1 MEENQKI
8 VLNKKERINKI
19 ISSLSDDLQEREDVI
34 SIALLG
40 SLIEESIF
48 LYGPPGT
55 GKSLIAR
62 RISNTFH
69 NQKYFEYLMQKFSTP
84 DEIFGQVSISELKKD
99 NYKRLTEGFL
109 PTATFAFLDEI
120 WKSSPAILNTL
131 LTILNERTFKNGNII
146 ENCPLKIIISA
157 SNEVPPKNQG
167 LEALY
172 DRFLLRIPV
181 FPIKNKKNFEMLLSS
196 DKVKSKANIQN
207 EYKISP
213 NEVEKWKNE
222 INDIKLSKETLNI
235 IHILRTLLFEKAEA
249 LDIYVSDRRW
259 KKIAFLLKASAFFC
273 ERQET
278 NLSDLLLLKYCLWS
292 TNENREEI
300 DTLIENTIKE
310 NSYVFETNLAEF
322 DREKEKIEKEINKE
336 LYYTE
341 DIYDTTIRD
350 GNEYFK
356 TCCNYDGYNR
366 ITFLIDKKYIK
377 TNEEFSPVDTNG
389 NILDD
394 IKCNFKGTG
403 SCEIKIKDIYYYG
416 YGNSFNSVAPF
427 SPKILYHKGDKKID
441 INERLINSLNQSVV
455 KLINDIEDMIKE
467 VKLYKEKLKDE
478 IDNPFIYKE
487 NTGIL
492 LNGINDLI
500 GNLEIRKVDCEK
512 IKGLIQ

>member
-131 LTILNERTFKNGNII
+131 LTILNERTFKNGNTI

-310 NSYVFETNLAEF
+310 NSYVFETNLTEF

-341 DIYDTTIRD
+341 DIYDTKNIK
-350 GNEYFK
+350 GNEFFK
-356 TCCNYDGYNR
+356 ILSSDYYNDEVE
-366 ITFLIDKKYIK
+366 FFIDKKYIK
-377 TNEEFSPVDTNG
+377 TDKEFHPVDSNG
-389 NILDD
+389 NELRNF
-394 IKCNFKGTG
+394 KCNFKGTG
-403 SCEIKIKDIYYYG
+403 SCEIKAIQPG
-416 YGNSFNSVAPF
+416 WNSSRTRDPF
-427 SPKILYHKGDKKID
+427 SPKILYYKGKKGDVSK
-441 INERLINSLNQSVV
+441 RLINSLSESVDN
-455 KLINDIEDMIKE
+455 LINDIEDMIKE

-492 LNGINDLI
+492 LNGINNLI
-500 GNLEIRKVDCEK
+500 DNLKIRKVDCEK

>member
-1 MEENQKI
+1 MEENQKVTI
-8 VLNKKERINKI
+8 SKKERIKNL
-19 ISSLSDDLQEREDVI
+19 ISSLSENLQEREDII
-34 SIALLG
+34 SVALLG

-48 LYGPPGT
+48 FYGPPGT

-62 RISNTFH
+62 RISTAFH

-84 DEIFGQVSISELKKD
+84 DEIFGQVSIIELKKD

-131 LTILNERTFKNGNII
+131 LTILNERTFKNGNSI
-146 ENCPLKIIISA
+146 ENCPLKVIISA

-172 DRFLLRIPV
+172 DRFLLRVPV
-181 FPIKNKKNFEMLLSS
+181 FPIKDKNNFEILLESNNVNT
-196 DKVKSKANIQN
+196 KTNIKN
-207 EYKISP
+207 EYKISL

-222 INDIKLSKETLNI
+222 INNIKLSKETFNI
-235 IHILRTLLFEKAEA
+235 IHILRTLLFEKAEE

-259 KKIAFLLKASAFFC
+259 KKVAFLLKASAFFC
-273 ERQET
+273 ERKET

-292 TNENREEI
+292 TNENREKI
-300 DTLIENTIKE
+300 NTLIENTIKE
-310 NSYVFETNLAEF
+310 NTYVFKINLSEF

-377 TNEEFSPVDTNG
+377 TNKEFSPVDTNG

-394 IKCNFKGTG
+394 IKCNFNGTG
-403 SCEIKIKDIYYYG
+403 SCEIKIKDTTYSHRYY
-416 YGNSFNSVAPF
+416 SVDPF

-441 INERLINSLNQSVV
+441 INERLINSLNESAV
-455 KLINDIEDMIKE
+455 KLIKDIEDMLKE
-467 VKLYKEKLKDE
+467 LDSYKDKLKYE
-478 IDNPFIYKE
+478 VDNPFVPKE
-487 NTGIL
+487 DIEIL
-492 LNGINDLI
+492 LNSINNLTDDLI
-500 GNLEIRKVDCEK
+500 VRKFDCEK
-512 IKGLIQ
+512 IKDLAK

>member
-131 LTILNERTFKNGNII
+131 LTILNERTFKNGNTI

-310 NSYVFETNLAEF
+310 NSYVFETNLTEF

-341 DIYDTTIRD
+341 DIYDTKNIK
-350 GNEYFK
+350 GNEFFK
-356 TCCNYDGYNR
+356 ILSSDYYNDEVE
-366 ITFLIDKKYIK
+366 FFIDKKYIK
-377 TNEEFSPVDTNG
+377 TDKEFHPVDSNG
-389 NILDD
+389 NELRNF
-394 IKCNFKGTG
+394 KCNFKGTG
-403 SCEIKIKDIYYYG
+403 SCEIKAIQPG
-416 YGNSFNSVAPF
+416 WNSSRTRDPF
-427 SPKILYHKGDKKID
+427 SPKILYYKGKKGDVSK
-441 INERLINSLNQSVV
+441 RLINSLSESVDN
-455 KLINDIEDMIKE
+455 LINDIEDMIKE

-492 LNGINDLI
+492 LNGINNLI
-500 GNLEIRKVDCEK
+500 DNLKIRKVDCKK

>member
-131 LTILNERTFKNGNII
+131 LTILNERTFKNGNTI

-310 NSYVFETNLAEF
+310 NSYVFETNLTEF

-341 DIYDTTIRD
+341 DIYDIKNIK
-350 GNEYFK
+350 GNEFFK
-356 TCCNYDGYNR
+356 ILSSDYYNDEVE
-366 ITFLIDKKYIK
+366 FFIDKKYIK
-377 TNEEFSPVDTNG
+377 TDKEFHPVDSNG
-389 NILDD
+389 NELRNF
-394 IKCNFKGTG
+394 KCNFKGTG
-403 SCEIKIKDIYYYG
+403 SCEIKAIQPG
-416 YGNSFNSVAPF
+416 WNSSRTRDPF
-427 SPKILYHKGDKKID
+427 SPKILYYKGKKGDVSK
-441 INERLINSLNQSVV
+441 RLINSLSESVDN
-455 KLINDIEDMIKE
+455 LINDIEDMIKE

-492 LNGINDLI
+492 LNGINNLI
-500 GNLEIRKVDCEK
+500 DNLKIRKVDCEK

>member
-1 MEENQKI
+1 MEENQKVTI
-8 VLNKKERINKI
+8 SKKERIKNL
-19 ISSLSDDLQEREDVI
+19 ISSLAENLQEREDII

-48 LYGPPGT
+48 FYGPPGT

-62 RISNTFH
+62 RISTAFH

-131 LTILNERTFKNGNII
+131 LTILNERTFKNGNTI

-341 DIYDTTIRD
+341 DIYDTKNIK

-356 TCCNYDGYNR
+356 VSSYDYYNHEVE
-366 ITFLIDKKYIK
+366 FFIDKKLIK
-377 TNEEFSPVDTNG
+377 INKEFYPVDING
-389 NILDD
+389 NELKNF
-394 IKCNFKGTG
+394 KCNFKGTG
-403 SCEIKIKDIYYYG
+403 SCEIKAVDPNW
-416 YGNSFNSVAPF
+416 NSYFYTRDSF
-427 SPKILYHKGDKKID
+427 SPKILYYKGKKGDVSK
-441 INERLINSLNQSVV
+441 RLINSLSESVDN
-455 KLINDIEDMIKE
+455 LINDIEDMIKE

-492 LNGINDLI
+492 LNGINNLI
-500 GNLEIRKVDCEK
+500 DNLKIRKVDCEK

>member
-1 MEENQKI
+1 MEENQKVTI
-8 VLNKKERINKI
+8 SKKERIKNL
-19 ISSLSDDLQEREDVI
+19 ISSLAENLQEREDII

-48 LYGPPGT
+48 FYGPPGT

-62 RISNTFH
+62 RISTAFH

-84 DEIFGQVSISELKKD
+84 DEIFGQVSITELKKD

-131 LTILNERTFKNGNII
+131 LTILNERLFKNGKIV
-146 ENCPLKIIISA
+146 ENCPLKVIISA

-172 DRFLLRIPV
+172 DRFLLRVPV
-181 FPIKNKKNFEMLLSS
+181 FPIKDKNNFEILLESNN
-196 DKVKSKANIQN
+196 VKTKTNIKN

-222 INDIKLSKETLNI
+222 INNIKLSKETFNI
-235 IHILRTLLFEKAEA
+235 IHILRTLLFEKAEE

-341 DIYDTTIRD
+341 DIYDTENIK

-356 TCCNYDGYNR
+356 TLSYDYYNNKEEL
-366 ITFLIDKKYIK
+366 FIDKKLIK
-377 TNEEFSPVDTNG
+377 TNKEFYPVDING
-389 NILDD
+389 NELKNF
-394 IKCNFKGTG
+394 KCSFKGTG
-403 SCEIKIKDIYYYG
+403 SCEIKAIDYKWNYSHFYIREL
-416 YGNSFNSVAPF
+416 F
-427 SPKILYHKGDKKID
+427 SPKILYYKGDKKRD
-441 INERLINSLNQSVV
+441 VNKRLIISLNQSVV
-455 KLINDIEDMIKE
+455 KLINDIEEMIKE

-500 GNLEIRKVDCEK
+500 DNLEIRKVDCEK

>member
-131 LTILNERTFKNGNII
+131 LTILNERTFKNGNTI

-235 IHILRTLLFEKAEA
+235 IHILRTLLF
-249 LDIYVSDRRW
+249 
-259 KKIAFLLKASAFFC
+259 
-273 ERQET
+273 
-278 NLSDLLLLKYCLWS
+278 
-292 TNENREEI
+292 
-300 DTLIENTIKE
+300 
-310 NSYVFETNLAEF
+310 
-322 DREKEKIEKEINKE
+322 
-336 LYYTE
+336 
-341 DIYDTTIRD
+341 
-350 GNEYFK
+350 
-356 TCCNYDGYNR
+356 
-366 ITFLIDKKYIK
+366 
-377 TNEEFSPVDTNG
+377 
-389 NILDD
+389 
-394 IKCNFKGTG
+394 
-403 SCEIKIKDIYYYG
+403 
-416 YGNSFNSVAPF
+416 
-427 SPKILYHKGDKKID
+427 
-441 INERLINSLNQSVV
+441 
-455 KLINDIEDMIKE
+455 
-467 VKLYKEKLKDE
+467 
-478 IDNPFIYKE
+478 
-487 NTGIL
+487 
-492 LNGINDLI
+492 
-500 GNLEIRKVDCEK
+500 
-512 IKGLIQ
+512 

>member
-1 MEENQKI
+1 MEENQKVTI
-8 VLNKKERINKI
+8 SKKERIKNL
-19 ISSLSDDLQEREDVI
+19 ISSLAENLQEREDII
-34 SIALLG
+34 SVALLG

-48 LYGPPGT
+48 FYGPPGT

-62 RISNTFH
+62 RISTAYH

-84 DEIFGQVSISELKKD
+84 DEIFGQVSIIELKKD

-131 LTILNERTFKNGNII
+131 LTILNERLFKNGKII
-146 ENCPLKIIISA
+146 ENCPLKVIISA

-172 DRFLLRIPV
+172 DRFLLRVPV
-181 FPIKNKKNFEMLLSS
+181 FPIKDKNNFEMLLESNN
-196 DKVKSKANIQN
+196 VKTKTNIKN

-222 INDIKLSKETLNI
+222 INNIKLSKETFNI
-235 IHILRTLLFEKAEA
+235 IHILRTLLFEKAEE

-259 KKIAFLLKASAFFC
+259 KKVAFLLKASAFFC
-273 ERQET
+273 ERKET

-292 TNENREEI
+292 TNENREKI
-300 DTLIENTIKE
+300 NTLIENTIKE
-310 NSYVFETNLAEF
+310 NSYVFKINLSEF

-341 DIYDTTIRD
+341 DIYDTTVRN

-356 TCCNYDGYNR
+356 TWRDCRDNR

-389 NILDD
+389 NILDG

-403 SCEIKIKDIYYYG
+403 SCEIKIKDFYYYG
-416 YGNSFNSVAPF
+416 YGNSFNSVDPF

-441 INERLINSLNQSVV
+441 INERLINSLNESAV
-455 KLINDIEDMIKE
+455 KLIKDIEDMLKE
-467 VKLYKEKLKDE
+467 LDSYKDKLKYE
-478 IDNPFIYKE
+478 VDNPFVPKDDIE
-487 NTGIL
+487 IL
-492 LNGINDLI
+492 LNSVNNLTDDLKV
-500 GNLEIRKVDCEK
+500 RKVDCEK
-512 IKGLIQ
+512 IKDLAK

>member
-48 LYGPPGT
+48 FYGPPGT

-62 RISNTFH
+62 RISTAFH

-131 LTILNERTFKNGNII
+131 LTILNERLFKNGKII
-146 ENCPLKIIISA
+146 ENCPLKVIISA

-172 DRFLLRIPV
+172 DRFLLRVPV
-181 FPIKNKKNFEMLLSS
+181 FPIKDKNNFEILLESNN
-196 DKVKSKANIQN
+196 VKTKTNIKN

-222 INDIKLSKETLNI
+222 INNIKLSKETFNI
-235 IHILRTLLFEKAEA
+235 IHILRTLLFEKAEE

-259 KKIAFLLKASAFFC
+259 KKVAFLLKASAFFC
-273 ERQET
+273 ERKET

-292 TNENREEI
+292 TNENREKI
-300 DTLIENTIKE
+300 NTLIEDTIKE
-310 NSYVFETNLAEF
+310 NSYVFKTDLAVF
-322 DREKEKIEKEINKE
+322 DREKDNIEKEITNE
-336 LYYTE
+336 LYYTK
-341 DIYDTTIRD
+341 DIYDTRYIH
-350 GNEYFK
+350 GNEYYK
-356 TCCNYDGYNR
+356 ASSIDYYDNK
-366 ITFLIDKKYIK
+366 IEFFINVKYPK
-377 TNEEFSPVDTNG
+377 TNKDFFPVDENG
-389 NILDD
+389 NELKSF
-394 IKCNFKGTG
+394 KCNFKGTG
-403 SCEIKIKDIYYYG
+403 SCEIKAVQPGWSSYSYTRE
-416 YGNSFNSVAPF
+416 PF
-427 SPKILYHKGDKKID
+427 SPKILFHKGDKKLD
-441 INERLINSLNQSVV
+441 INKRLIKSLRESIDN
-455 KLINDIEDMIKE
+455 LINDIENIIKE

-492 LNGINDLI
+492 LNGINNLI
-500 GNLEIRKVDCEK
+500 DNLKIRKVDCEK

>member
-1 MEENQKI
+1 MEENQKVTI
-8 VLNKKERINKI
+8 SKKERIKNL
-19 ISSLSDDLQEREDVI
+19 ISSLAENLQEREDVI
-34 SIALLG
+34 SITLLG

-48 LYGPPGT
+48 FYGPPGT

-62 RISNTFH
+62 RISTAFH
-69 NQKYFEYLMQKFSTP
+69 NQEYFEYLMQKFSTP
-84 DEIFGQVSISELKKD
+84 DEIFGQVSIIELKKD

-131 LTILNERTFKNGNII
+131 LTILNERTFKNGNSI
-146 ENCPLKIIISA
+146 ENCPLKVIISA

-172 DRFLLRIPV
+172 DRFLLRVPV
-181 FPIKNKKNFEMLLSS
+181 FPIKDKNNFEILLESNNVNT
-196 DKVKSKANIQN
+196 KTNIKN
-207 EYKISP
+207 EYKISL

-222 INDIKLSKETLNI
+222 INNIKLSKETFNI
-235 IHILRTLLFEKAEA
+235 IHILRTLLFEKAEE

-259 KKIAFLLKASAFFC
+259 KKVAFLLKASAFFC
-273 ERQET
+273 ERKET

-292 TNENREEI
+292 TTENREKI
-300 DTLIENTIKE
+300 NTLIENTIKE
-310 NSYVFETNLAEF
+310 NTYVFKINLSEF

-377 TNEEFSPVDTNG
+377 TNKEFSPVDTNG

-403 SCEIKIKDIYYYG
+403 SCEIKIKDTTYFHRYY
-416 YGNSFNSVAPF
+416 SVDPF

-441 INERLINSLNQSVV
+441 INERLINSLNESAV
-455 KLINDIEDMIKE
+455 KSIKDIEDMLKE
-467 VKLYKEKLKDE
+467 LDSYKDKLKHE
-478 IDNPFIYKE
+478 VDNPFVPKE
-487 NTGIL
+487 DIKIL
-492 LNGINDLI
+492 LNNINNLTDDLI
-500 GNLEIRKVDCEK
+500 VRKFDCEK
-512 IKGLIQ
+512 IKDLAK

>member
-1 MEENQKI
+1 MEENQKVTI
-8 VLNKKERINKI
+8 SKKERIKNL
-19 ISSLSDDLQEREDVI
+19 ISSLAENLQEREDII

-48 LYGPPGT
+48 FYGPPGT

-62 RISNTFH
+62 RISTAFH

-131 LTILNERTFKNGNII
+131 LTILNERLFKNGKIV
-146 ENCPLKIIISA
+146 ENCPLKVIISA

-172 DRFLLRIPV
+172 DRFLLRVPV
-181 FPIKNKKNFEMLLSS
+181 FPIKDKNNFEILLESNN
-196 DKVKSKANIQN
+196 VKTKTNVKN

-222 INDIKLSKETLNI
+222 INNIKLSKETFNI
-235 IHILRTLLFEKAEA
+235 IHILRTLLFEKAEE

-273 ERQET
+273 ERKET

-292 TNENREEI
+292 TTENREKI
-300 DTLIENTIKE
+300 NTLIEDTIKE
-310 NSYVFETNLAEF
+310 NSYVFETNLAMF
-322 DREKEKIEKEINKE
+322 DRKKEKIEKEVTNE

-341 DIYDTTIRD
+341 DIYNTIMKNGD
-350 GNEYFK
+350 EYFK
-356 TCCNYDGYNR
+356 VLSSDYYNDEVE
-366 ITFLIDKKYIK
+366 FFIDKKYIK
-377 TNEEFSPVDTNG
+377 TDKEFHPVDENG
-389 NILDD
+389 NELKNFI
-394 IKCNFKGTG
+394 CNFKGTG
-403 SCEIKIKDIYYYG
+403 SCDIKTKNYNYRDR
-416 YGNSFNSVAPF
+416 FTDRDPF
-427 SPKILYHKGDKKID
+427 SPNILYYKGDKKG
-441 INERLINSLNQSVV
+441 NVNKRLINSLNESAV
-455 KLINDIEDMIKE
+455 KLIEDIENMLKE
-467 VKLYKEKLKDE
+467 LDSYKERLKDE
-478 IDNPFIYKE
+478 IDNPFVPKE
-487 NTGIL
+487 DLLIL
-492 LNGINDLI
+492 LNSIDKLI
-500 GNLEIRKVDCEK
+500 ENLKVRKLDCGK
-512 IKGLIQ
+512 IKDLAK

>member
-1 MEENQKI
+1 MEENQKVTI
-8 VLNKKERINKI
+8 SKKERIKNL
-19 ISSLSDDLQEREDVI
+19 ISSLSENLQEREDII
-34 SIALLG
+34 SVALLG

-48 LYGPPGT
+48 FYGPPGT

-62 RISNTFH
+62 RISTAFH

-84 DEIFGQVSISELKKD
+84 DEIFGQVSIIELKKD

-131 LTILNERTFKNGNII
+131 LTILNERTFKNGNSI
-146 ENCPLKIIISA
+146 ENCPLKVIISA

-172 DRFLLRIPV
+172 DRFLLRVPV
-181 FPIKNKKNFEMLLSS
+181 FPIKDKNNFEILLESNNVNT
-196 DKVKSKANIQN
+196 KTNIKN
-207 EYKISP
+207 EYKISL

-222 INDIKLSKETLNI
+222 INNIKLSKETFNI
-235 IHILRTLLFEKAEA
+235 IHILRTLLFEKAEE

-259 KKIAFLLKASAFFC
+259 KKVAFLLKASAFFC
-273 ERQET
+273 ERKET

-292 TNENREEI
+292 TNENREKI
-300 DTLIENTIKE
+300 NTLIENTIKE
-310 NSYVFETNLAEF
+310 NTYVFKINLSEF

-377 TNEEFSPVDTNG
+377 TNKEFSPVDTNG

-403 SCEIKIKDIYYYG
+403 SCEIKIKDTTYSHRYY
-416 YGNSFNSVAPF
+416 SVDPF

-441 INERLINSLNQSVV
+441 INERLINSLNESAV
-455 KLINDIEDMIKE
+455 KLIKDIEDMLKE
-467 VKLYKEKLKDE
+467 LDSYKDKLKYE
-478 IDNPFIYKE
+478 VDNPFVPKE
-487 NTGIL
+487 DIEIL
-492 LNGINDLI
+492 LNSINNLTDDLI
-500 GNLEIRKVDCEK
+500 VRKFDCEK
-512 IKGLIQ
+512 IKDLAK

>member
-131 LTILNERTFKNGNII
+131 LTILNERTFKNGNTI

-310 NSYVFETNLAEF
+310 NSYVFETNLTEF

-341 DIYDTTIRD
+341 DIYDIKNIK
-350 GNEYFK
+350 GNEFFK
-356 TCCNYDGYNR
+356 ILSSDYYNDEVE
-366 ITFLIDKKYIK
+366 FFIDKKYIK
-377 TNEEFSPVDTNG
+377 TDKEFHPVDSNG
-389 NILDD
+389 NELRNF
-394 IKCNFKGTG
+394 KCNFKGTG
-403 SCEIKIKDIYYYG
+403 SCEIKAIQPG
-416 YGNSFNSVAPF
+416 WNSSRTRDPF
-427 SPKILYHKGDKKID
+427 SPKILYYKGKKGDVS
-441 INERLINSLNQSVV
+441 NRLINSLSESVDN
-455 KLINDIEDMIKE
+455 LINDIEDMIKE

-492 LNGINDLI
+492 LNGINNLI
-500 GNLEIRKVDCEK
+500 DNLKIRKVDCEK

>member
-1 MEENQKI
+1 M
-8 VLNKKERINKI
+8 
-19 ISSLSDDLQEREDVI
+19 
-34 SIALLG
+34 G

-48 LYGPPGT
+48 FYGPPGT

-62 RISNTFH
+62 RISTAFH

-84 DEIFGQVSISELKKD
+84 DEIFGQVSIIELKKD

-131 LTILNERTFKNGNII
+131 LTILNERTFKNGNSI
-146 ENCPLKIIISA
+146 ENCPLRVIISA

-172 DRFLLRIPV
+172 DRFLLRVPV
-181 FPIKNKKNFEMLLSS
+181 FPIKDKNNFEILLESNN
-196 DKVKSKANIQN
+196 VKTETNIKN
-207 EYKISP
+207 EYKISL
-213 NEVEKWKNE
+213 NEVENWKNE
-222 INDIKLSKETLNI
+222 INNIKLSKETFNI
-235 IHILRTLLFEKAEA
+235 IHILRTLLFEKAEE

-259 KKIAFLLKASAFFC
+259 KKVAFLLKASAFFC
-273 ERQET
+273 ERKET

-292 TNENREEI
+292 TNENREKI
-300 DTLIENTIKE
+300 NTLIENTIKE
-310 NSYVFETNLAEF
+310 NSYVFKINLSEF

-341 DIYDTTIRD
+341 NIYDTTIRD

-356 TCCNYDGYNR
+356 TCCIYDGYNR

-377 TNEEFSPVDTNG
+377 TNKEFSPVDTNG

-403 SCEIKIKDIYYYG
+403 SCEIKIKDTTYSHRYY
-416 YGNSFNSVAPF
+416 SVDPF

-441 INERLINSLNQSVV
+441 INERLINSLNESAV
-455 KLINDIEDMIKE
+455 KLIKDIEDMLKE
-467 VKLYKEKLKDE
+467 LDSYKDKLKHE
-478 IDNPFIYKE
+478 VDNPFVPKE
-487 NTGIL
+487 DIKIL
-492 LNGINDLI
+492 LNNINNLTDDLI
-500 GNLEIRKVDCEK
+500 VRKFDCEK
-512 IKGLIQ
+512 IKDLAK

>member
-1 MEENQKI
+1 MEENQKVTI
-8 VLNKKERINKI
+8 SKKERIKNL
-19 ISSLSDDLQEREDVI
+19 ISSLAENLQEREDII
-34 SIALLG
+34 SVALLG

-48 LYGPPGT
+48 FYGPPGT

-62 RISNTFH
+62 RISTAFH

-84 DEIFGQVSISELKKD
+84 DEIFGQVSIIELKKD

-131 LTILNERTFKNGNII
+131 LTILNERTFKNGNSI
-146 ENCPLKIIISA
+146 ENCPLRVIISA

-172 DRFLLRIPV
+172 DRFLLRVPV
-181 FPIKNKKNFEMLLSS
+181 FPIKDKNNFEILLESNN
-196 DKVKSKANIQN
+196 VKTETNIKN
-207 EYKISP
+207 EYKISL
-213 NEVEKWKNE
+213 NEVENWKNE
-222 INDIKLSKETLNI
+222 INNIKLSKETFNI
-235 IHILRTLLFEKAEA
+235 IHILRTLLFEKAEE

-259 KKIAFLLKASAFFC
+259 KKVAFLLKASAFFC
-273 ERQET
+273 ERKET

-292 TNENREEI
+292 TNENREKI
-300 DTLIENTIKE
+300 NTLIENTIKE
-310 NSYVFETNLAEF
+310 NSYVFKINLSEF

-341 DIYDTTIRD
+341 NIYDTTIRD

-356 TCCNYDGYNR
+356 TCCIYDGYNR

-377 TNEEFSPVDTNG
+377 TNKEFSPVDTNG

-403 SCEIKIKDIYYYG
+403 SCEIKIKDTTYSHRYY
-416 YGNSFNSVAPF
+416 SVDPF

-441 INERLINSLNQSVV
+441 INERLINSLNESAV
-455 KLINDIEDMIKE
+455 KLIKDIEDMLKE
-467 VKLYKEKLKDE
+467 LDSYKDKLKHE
-478 IDNPFIYKE
+478 VDNPFVPKE
-487 NTGIL
+487 DIKIL
-492 LNGINDLI
+492 LNNINNLTDDLI
-500 GNLEIRKVDCEK
+500 VRKFDCEK
-512 IKGLIQ
+512 IKDLAK

>member
-131 LTILNERTFKNGNII
+131 LTILNERTFKNGNTI

-235 IHILRTLLFEKAEA
+235 IHILRTLLFEKAKA

-310 NSYVFETNLAEF
+310 NSYVFETNLTEF

-341 DIYDTTIRD
+341 DIYDTKNIK
-350 GNEYFK
+350 GNEFFK
-356 TCCNYDGYNR
+356 ILSSDYYNDEVE
-366 ITFLIDKKYIK
+366 FFIDKKYIK
-377 TNEEFSPVDTNG
+377 TDKEFHPVDSNG
-389 NILDD
+389 NELRNF
-394 IKCNFKGTG
+394 KCNFKGTG
-403 SCEIKIKDIYYYG
+403 SCEIKAIQPG
-416 YGNSFNSVAPF
+416 WNSSRTRDPF
-427 SPKILYHKGDKKID
+427 SPKILYYKGKKGDVSK
-441 INERLINSLNQSVV
+441 RLINSLSESVDN
-455 KLINDIEDMIKE
+455 LINDIEDMIKE

-492 LNGINDLI
+492 LNGINNLI
-500 GNLEIRKVDCEK
+500 DNLKIRKVDCEK

>member
-1 MEENQKI
+1 MEENQKVTI
-8 VLNKKERINKI
+8 SKKERIKNL
-19 ISSLSDDLQEREDVI
+19 ISSLSENLQEREDII
-34 SIALLG
+34 SVALLG

-48 LYGPPGT
+48 FYGPPGT

-62 RISNTFH
+62 RISTAFH

-84 DEIFGQVSISELKKD
+84 DEIFGQVSIIELKKD

-131 LTILNERTFKNGNII
+131 LTILNERLFKNGKII
-146 ENCPLKIIISA
+146 ENCPLKVIISA

-172 DRFLLRIPV
+172 DRFLLRVPV
-181 FPIKNKKNFEMLLSS
+181 FPIKDKNNFEILLESNN
-196 DKVKSKANIQN
+196 VKTKTNIKN
-207 EYKISP
+207 EYKISL

-222 INDIKLSKETLNI
+222 INNIKLSKETFNI
-235 IHILRTLLFEKAEA
+235 IHILRTLLFEKAEE

-259 KKIAFLLKASAFFC
+259 KKVAFLLKASAFFC
-273 ERQET
+273 ERKET

-292 TNENREEI
+292 TTENREKI
-300 DTLIENTIKE
+300 NTLIENTIKE
-310 NSYVFETNLAEF
+310 NTYVFKINLSEF

-341 DIYDTTIRD
+341 DIYDTTVRN

-356 TCCNYDGYNR
+356 TWRDCRDNR

-389 NILDD
+389 NILDG

-416 YGNSFNSVAPF
+416 YGNSFNSVDPF

-441 INERLINSLNQSVV
+441 INERLINSLNESAV
-455 KLINDIEDMIKE
+455 KLIKDIEDMLKE
-467 VKLYKEKLKDE
+467 LDSYKDKLKDE
-478 IDNPFIYKE
+478 VDNPFVPKDDIE
-487 NTGIL
+487 IL
-492 LNGINDLI
+492 LNSINNLTDDLKV
-500 GNLEIRKVDCEK
+500 RKVDCEK
-512 IKGLIQ
+512 IKDLAK

>member
-131 LTILNERTFKNGNII
+131 LTILNERTFKNGNTI

-310 NSYVFETNLAEF
+310 NSYVFETNLTEF

-341 DIYDTTIRD
+341 DIYDTKNIK
-350 GNEYFK
+350 GNEFFK
-356 TCCNYDGYNR
+356 ILSSDYYNDEVE
-366 ITFLIDKKYIK
+366 FFIDKKYIK
-377 TNEEFSPVDTNG
+377 TDKEFHPVDRNG
-389 NILDD
+389 NELRNF
-394 IKCNFKGTG
+394 KCNFKGTG
-403 SCEIKIKDIYYYG
+403 SCEIKAIQPG
-416 YGNSFNSVAPF
+416 WNSSRTRDPF
-427 SPKILYHKGDKKID
+427 SPKILYYKGKKGDVSK
-441 INERLINSLNQSVV
+441 RLINSLSESVDN
-455 KLINDIEDMIKE
+455 LINDIEDMIKE

-492 LNGINDLI
+492 LNGINNLI
-500 GNLEIRKVDCEK
+500 DNLKIRKVDCEK

>member
-1 MEENQKI
+1 MEENQKVTI
-8 VLNKKERINKI
+8 SKKERIKNL
-19 ISSLSDDLQEREDVI
+19 ISSLAENLQEREDII

-48 LYGPPGT
+48 FYGPPGT

-62 RISNTFH
+62 RISTAFH

-131 LTILNERTFKNGNII
+131 LTILNERLFKNGKIV
-146 ENCPLKIIISA
+146 ENCPLKVIISA

-172 DRFLLRIPV
+172 DRFLLRVPV
-181 FPIKNKKNFEMLLSS
+181 FPIKNKNNFEMLLNSNN
-196 DKVKSKANIQN
+196 VKTKINIKN

-222 INDIKLSKETLNI
+222 INNIKLSKETLNI
-235 IHILRTLLFEKAEA
+235 IHILRILLFEKAEE

-259 KKIAFLLKASAFFC
+259 KKVAFLLKASAFFC
-273 ERQET
+273 ERKET

-292 TNENREEI
+292 TNENREKI
-300 DTLIENTIKE
+300 NTLIENTIKE
-310 NSYVFETNLAEF
+310 NSYVFKINLSEF

-341 DIYDTTIRD
+341 DIYDTTVRN

-356 TCCNYDGYNR
+356 TWRNCRNNR

-377 TNEEFSPVDTNG
+377 TNEEFSPVDING

-403 SCEIKIKDIYYYG
+403 SCEIKIKDTYYYG
-416 YGNSFNSVAPF
+416 YGNSFNSVDPF

-441 INERLINSLNQSVV
+441 INERLINSLNESAV
-455 KLINDIEDMIKE
+455 KLIEDIENMLKD
-467 VKLYKEKLKDE
+467 LDSYKDKLKDE
-478 IDNPFIYKE
+478 IDNPFVPKE
-487 NTGIL
+487 DLLIL
-492 LNGINDLI
+492 LNSINNLVVDLKV
-500 GNLEIRKVDCEK
+500 RKVDCEK
-512 IKGLIQ
+512 IKDLAK

>member
-1 MEENQKI
+1 MEENQKVTI
-8 VLNKKERINKI
+8 SKKERIKNL
-19 ISSLSDDLQEREDVI
+19 ISSLSENLQEREDII
-34 SIALLG
+34 SVALLG

-48 LYGPPGT
+48 FYGPPGT

-62 RISNTFH
+62 RISTAFH

-84 DEIFGQVSISELKKD
+84 DEIFGQISIIELKKD

-131 LTILNERTFKNGNII
+131 LTILNERTFKNGNSI
-146 ENCPLKIIISA
+146 ENCPLKVIISA

-172 DRFLLRIPV
+172 DRFLLRVPV
-181 FPIKNKKNFEMLLSS
+181 FPIKDKNNFEILLESNN
-196 DKVKSKANIQN
+196 VKTKTNIKN

-222 INDIKLSKETLNI
+222 INNIKLSKETFNI
-235 IHILRTLLFEKAEA
+235 IHILRTLLFEKTEE

-259 KKIAFLLKASAFFC
+259 KKVAFLLKASAFFC
-273 ERQET
+273 ERKET

-292 TNENREEI
+292 TNENREKI
-300 DTLIENTIKE
+300 NTLIENTIKE
-310 NSYVFETNLAEF
+310 NSYVFKINLSEF

-341 DIYDTTIRD
+341 DIYDTTVRN

-356 TCCNYDGYNR
+356 TWRDCRDNR

-389 NILDD
+389 NILDG

-441 INERLINSLNQSVV
+441 INERLINSLNESAV
-455 KLINDIEDMIKE
+455 KLIKDIEDMLKE
-467 VKLYKEKLKDE
+467 LDSYENKLKHE
-478 IDNPFIYKE
+478 VDNPFVPKE
-487 NTGIL
+487 DLLIL
-492 LNGINDLI
+492 LNSIDKLI
-500 GNLEIRKVDCEK
+500 ENLKVRKLDCGK
-512 IKGLIQ
+512 IKDLAK

>member
-131 LTILNERTFKNGNII
+131 LTILNERTFKNGNTI

-310 NSYVFETNLAEF
+310 NSYVFETNLTEF

-341 DIYDTTIRD
+341 DIYDTKNIK
-350 GNEYFK
+350 GNEFFK
-356 TCCNYDGYNR
+356 ILSSDYYNDEVE
-366 ITFLIDKKYIK
+366 FFIDKKYIK
-377 TNEEFSPVDTNG
+377 TDKEFHPVDSNG
-389 NILDD
+389 NELRNF
-394 IKCNFKGTG
+394 KCNFKGTG
-403 SCEIKIKDIYYYG
+403 SCEIKAIQPG
-416 YGNSFNSVAPF
+416 WNSSRTRDPF
-427 SPKILYHKGDKKID
+427 SPKILYYKGKKGDVSK
-441 INERLINSLNQSVV
+441 RLINSLSESVDN
-455 KLINDIEDMIKE
+455 LINDIEDMIKE

-492 LNGINDLI
+492 LNGINNLI

>member
-1 MEENQKI
+1 MEENQKVTI
-8 VLNKKERINKI
+8 SKKERIKNL
-19 ISSLSDDLQEREDVI
+19 ISSLAENLQEREDII
-34 SIALLG
+34 SVALLG

-48 LYGPPGT
+48 FYGPPGT

-62 RISNTFH
+62 RISTAYH

-131 LTILNERTFKNGNII
+131 LTILNERTFKNGNSI
-146 ENCPLKIIISA
+146 ENCPLRVIISA

-172 DRFLLRIPV
+172 DRFLLRVPV
-181 FPIKNKKNFEMLLSS
+181 FPIKDKNNFEILLESNN
-196 DKVKSKANIQN
+196 VKTETNIKN
-207 EYKISP
+207 EYKISL
-213 NEVEKWKNE
+213 NEVENWKNE
-222 INDIKLSKETLNI
+222 INNIKLSKETFNI
-235 IHILRTLLFEKAEA
+235 IHILRTLLFEKAEE

-259 KKIAFLLKASAFFC
+259 KKVAFLLKASAFFC
-273 ERQET
+273 ERKET

-292 TNENREEI
+292 TNENREKI
-300 DTLIENTIKE
+300 NTLIENTIKE
-310 NSYVFETNLAEF
+310 NTYVFKINLSEF

-336 LYYTE
+336 LYYTK

-356 TCCNYDGYNR
+356 TCRNHRNNK

-389 NILDD
+389 NILDG

-403 SCEIKIKDIYYYG
+403 SCEIKIKDTYYYG
-416 YGNSFNSVAPF
+416 YNSVNPF
-427 SPKILYHKGDKKID
+427 SPKILYHKGDKKTD
-441 INERLINSLNQSVV
+441 INERLINSLNESAV
-455 KLINDIEDMIKE
+455 KLIKDIEDMLKE
-467 VKLYKEKLKDE
+467 LDSYKDKLKHE
-478 IDNPFIYKE
+478 VDNPFVPKE
-487 NTGIL
+487 DIKIL
-492 LNGINDLI
+492 LNNINNLTDDLI
-500 GNLEIRKVDCEK
+500 VRKFDCEK
-512 IKGLIQ
+512 IKDLAK

>member
-1 MEENQKI
+1 MEENQKVTI
-8 VLNKKERINKI
+8 SKKERIKNL
-19 ISSLSDDLQEREDVI
+19 ISSLAENLQEREDVI
-34 SIALLG
+34 SITLLG

-48 LYGPPGT
+48 FYGPPGT

-62 RISNTFH
+62 RISTAYH

-131 LTILNERTFKNGNII
+131 LTILNERLFKNGKII
-146 ENCPLKIIISA
+146 ENCPLKVIISA

-172 DRFLLRIPV
+172 DRFLLRVPV
-181 FPIKNKKNFEMLLSS
+181 FPIKDKNNFEMLLESNN
-196 DKVKSKANIQN
+196 VKTKTNIKN

-222 INDIKLSKETLNI
+222 INNIKLSKETLNI
-235 IHILRTLLFEKAEA
+235 IHMLRTLLFEKTEE

-259 KKIAFLLKASAFFC
+259 KKVAFLLKASAFFC
-273 ERQET
+273 ERKET

-292 TNENREEI
+292 TNENREKI
-300 DTLIENTIKE
+300 NTLIENTIKE
-310 NSYVFETNLAEF
+310 NSYVFKINLSEF

-341 DIYDTTIRD
+341 DIYDTTTKD

-356 TCCNYDGYNR
+356 TWRNHRNNR

-389 NILDD
+389 NILDS

-403 SCEIKIKDIYYYG
+403 SCEIKIKDTYYYE
-416 YGNSFNSVAPF
+416 YKYNSVDPF

-441 INERLINSLNQSVV
+441 INERLINSLNESAV
-455 KLINDIEDMIKE
+455 KLIKDIEDMLKE
-467 VKLYKEKLKDE
+467 LDSYKDKLKHE
-478 IDNPFIYKE
+478 VDNPFVPKDDIE
-487 NTGIL
+487 IL
-492 LNGINDLI
+492 LNSINNLTDDLKV
-500 GNLEIRKVDCEK
+500 RKVDCEK
-512 IKGLIQ
+512 IKDLAK

>member
-131 LTILNERTFKNGNII
+131 LTILNERTFKNGNTI

-341 DIYDTTIRD
+341 DIYDTKNIK
-350 GNEYFK
+350 GNEFFK
-356 TCCNYDGYNR
+356 ILSSDYYNDEVE
-366 ITFLIDKKYIK
+366 FFIDKKYIK
-377 TNEEFSPVDTNG
+377 TDKEFHPVDSNG
-389 NILDD
+389 NELRNF
-394 IKCNFKGTG
+394 KCNFKGTD
-403 SCEIKIKDIYYYG
+403 SCEIKAIQPG
-416 YGNSFNSVAPF
+416 WNSSRTRDPF
-427 SPKILYHKGDKKID
+427 SPKILYYKGKKGDVSK
-441 INERLINSLNQSVV
+441 RLINSLSESVDN
-455 KLINDIEDMIKE
+455 LINDIEDMIKE

-492 LNGINDLI
+492 LNGINNLI
-500 GNLEIRKVDCEK
+500 DNLKIRKVDCEK

>member
-1 MEENQKI
+1 MAEN
-8 VLNKKERINKI
+8 
-19 ISSLSDDLQEREDVI
+19 LQEREDII
-34 SIALLG
+34 SVALLG

-48 LYGPPGT
+48 FYGPPGT

-62 RISNTFH
+62 RISTAFH

-84 DEIFGQVSISELKKD
+84 DEIFGQVSIIELKKD

-131 LTILNERTFKNGNII
+131 LTILNERTFKNGNSI
-146 ENCPLKIIISA
+146 ENCPLRVIISA

-172 DRFLLRIPV
+172 DRFLLRVPV
-181 FPIKNKKNFEMLLSS
+181 FPIKDKNNFEILLESNN
-196 DKVKSKANIQN
+196 VKTETNIKN
-207 EYKISP
+207 EYKISL
-213 NEVEKWKNE
+213 NEVENWKNE
-222 INDIKLSKETLNI
+222 INNIKLSKETFNI
-235 IHILRTLLFEKAEA
+235 IHILRTLLFEKAEE

-259 KKIAFLLKASAFFC
+259 KKVAFLLKASAFFC
-273 ERQET
+273 ERKET

-292 TNENREEI
+292 TNENREKI
-300 DTLIENTIKE
+300 NTLIENTIKE
-310 NSYVFETNLAEF
+310 NSYVFKINLSEF

-341 DIYDTTIRD
+341 NIYDTTIRD

-356 TCCNYDGYNR
+356 TCCIYDGYNR

-377 TNEEFSPVDTNG
+377 TNKEFSPVDTNG

-403 SCEIKIKDIYYYG
+403 SCEIKIKDTTYSHRYY
-416 YGNSFNSVAPF
+416 SVDPF

-441 INERLINSLNQSVV
+441 INERLINSLNESAV
-455 KLINDIEDMIKE
+455 KLIKDIEDMLKE
-467 VKLYKEKLKDE
+467 LDSYKDKLKHE
-478 IDNPFIYKE
+478 VDNPFVPKE
-487 NTGIL
+487 DIKIL
-492 LNGINDLI
+492 LNNINNLTDDLI
-500 GNLEIRKVDCEK
+500 VRKFDCEK
-512 IKGLIQ
+512 IKDLAK

>member
-1 MEENQKI
+1 MEENQKVTI
-8 VLNKKERINKI
+8 SKKERIKNL
-19 ISSLSDDLQEREDVI
+19 ISSLAENLQEREDVI
-34 SIALLG
+34 SITLLG

-48 LYGPPGT
+48 FYGPPGT

-62 RISNTFH
+62 RISTAFH

-84 DEIFGQVSISELKKD
+84 DEIFGQVSIIELKKD

-131 LTILNERTFKNGNII
+131 LTILNERTFKNGNSI
-146 ENCPLKIIISA
+146 ENCPLKVIISA

-172 DRFLLRIPV
+172 DRFLLRVPV
-181 FPIKNKKNFEMLLSS
+181 FPIKDKNNFEILLESNNVNT
-196 DKVKSKANIQN
+196 KTNIKN
-207 EYKISP
+207 EYKISL

-222 INDIKLSKETLNI
+222 INNIKLSKETFNI
-235 IHILRTLLFEKAEA
+235 IHILRTLLFEKAEE

-259 KKIAFLLKASAFFC
+259 KKVAFLLKASAFFC
-273 ERQET
+273 ERKET

-292 TNENREEI
+292 TNENREKI
-300 DTLIENTIKE
+300 NTLIENTIKE
-310 NSYVFETNLAEF
+310 NTYVFKINLSEF

-377 TNEEFSPVDTNG
+377 TNKEFSPVDTNG

-403 SCEIKIKDIYYYG
+403 SCEIKIKDTTYSHRYY
-416 YGNSFNSVAPF
+416 SVDPF

-441 INERLINSLNQSVV
+441 INERLINSLNESAV
-455 KLINDIEDMIKE
+455 KLIKDIEDMLKELDSYKDKIKYE
-467 VKLYKEKLKDE
+467 V
-478 IDNPFIYKE
+478 DNPFVPKE
-487 NTGIL
+487 DIEIL
-492 LNGINDLI
+492 LNSINNLTDDLI
-500 GNLEIRKVDCEK
+500 VRKFDCEK
-512 IKGLIQ
+512 IKDLAK